1 MARKTIRIT
10 LTSNEDPQE
19 ELFRLIQAHNISCL
33 PGVIDLDRADIEV
46 SLDQLSQEGLVPIMQ
61 GAWHGVQW
69 NWNANSCHLN
79 CGAARLELRVNRPPG
94 V

>member
-1 MARKTIRIT
+1 MSRVLNFT
-10 LTSNEDPQE
+10 LTSQEDPTE
-19 ELFRLIQAHNISCL
+19 ELFELVRRNSVPAPNGGMDLQQADLNIEIGKL
-33 PGVIDLDRADIEV
+33 HGDALKA
-46 SLDQLSQEGLVPIMQ
+46 IMQ